1 MNQISQVR
9 ARETAPIMM
18 ASGRLIDLAN
28 LKSSDIHWPD
38 LVENLVKVP
47 RFNGA
52 TSHVTYTAAQHCC
65 LMYDRAAP
73 QYKKFA
79 LLYDF
84 ATAFFGE
91 PTAPF
96 LWFAAHHTDCPN
108 AFLEAMREA
117 KGDLTDVIN
126 EAAGLKDEDDDQAM
140 FDRLEYLQ
148 LCNRKLMASEVRDV
162 VNCAL
167 SDPHWSFLP
176 EPFPQPVKAWGQD
189 KARRELETRLF
200 LIGIQLRG

>member
-18 ASGRLIDLAN
+18 ASGRIIDLAN

-52 TSHVTYTAAQHCC
+52 TRHVTYTAAQHCC

-79 LLYDF
+79 LLHDF

-91 PTAPF
+91 PTVPF
-96 LWFAAHHTDCPN
+96 LRFAAQHTDCPN
-108 AFLEAMREA
+108 AFLEALREA

-148 LCNRKLMASEVRDV
+148 IVNRKLMASEVRDV

-167 SDPHWSFLP
+167 SDPFWGFLP
-176 EPFPQPVKAWGQD
+176 EPFPEPVKAWGQD
-189 KARRELETRLF
+189 KARNELELRLF
-200 LIGIQLRG
+200 AIGIQLRG